1 MTAPATL
8 YPFSEDGIDRA
19 VADAMAMKTMKSTIM
34 PRPELAEQRFQ
45 SKRMPV
51 RAKKTLQCERW
62 PPLDRRARA

>member
-34 PRPELAEQRFQ
+34 PRPELAE
-45 SKRMPV
+45 
-51 RAKKTLQCERW
+51 
-62 PPLDRRARA
+62 